1 MSTEDDRLEERILL
15 PASQARLVG
24 HEQAREQVL
33 RAFAGGRPHHAWLIS
48 GAPGV
53 GKATLAWHLARLLL
67 AFPGESIAEAPVE
80 GVVADHPV
88 FHQLAAGAHPDFF
101 LLRRSRDK
109 KGRLRARMAVED
121 ARALGHF
128 LSLKAGLGGR
138 RVVVVDVADEMN
150 RETAN
155 AILKVLEEPPEETFF
170 FLLAHAPGRLLPT
183 IRSRCL
189 HVPLSALSS
198 EQVRAA
204 LEGLEALEEVAPER
218 LEAAIAQ
225 SAGAPGRALD
235 LATSGAPELWREVER
250 VLAAGPG
257 EPGAAR
263 QAVFGRVA
271 QALGQKQARADFPLF
286 CELMEQ
292 WLHRRMQEAARAGH
306 TAQAARLADVLADM
320 RERLGALE
328 AVNLDRRQ
336 FVVGVLGRV
345 ARLMELSSA
354 G

>member
-1 MSTEDDRLEERILL
+1 MSAEDDRQEERILL
-15 PASQARLVG
+15 PAKQLRLVG

-33 RAFAGGRPHHAWLIS
+33 RAFAGGRAHHAWLIS

-67 AFPGESIAEAPVE
+67 AYPGESIAEAPE
-80 GVVADHPV
+80 QGVAPDHPV

-109 KGRLRARMAVED
+109 KGKLRARMAVED

-128 LSLKAGLGGR
+128 LSLKASQGGR

-155 AILKVLEEPPEETFF
+155 AILKVLEEPPPETFF

-189 HVPLSALSS
+189 HVPLSALSA

-204 LEGLEALEEVAPER
+204 LEGLEALAEVAPER
-218 LEAAIAQ
+218 LEKAIAQ
-225 SAGAPGRALD
+225 AAGSPGRALD
-235 LATSGAPELWREVER
+235 LATSGAPELWEEVER
-250 VLAAGPG
+250 VLSTGGAGQG
-257 EPGAAR
+257 TAQ
-263 QAVFGRVA
+263 QAVFTRVA
-271 QALGQKQARADFPLF
+271 QALASRQARADFLLF
-286 CELMEQ
+286 TELMEQ
-292 WLHRRMQEAARAGH
+292 WLHRQMLLAAQAGQVARAD
-306 TAQAARLADVLADM
+306 RLAELLAEL

-336 FVVGVLGRV
+336 FIAGMLTRLAHV
-345 ARLMELSSA
+345 AGSVSA
-354 G
+354 A